1 MPSLLNLSGL
11 LAALAGEDDLAEKD
25 LRSAVESE
33 PDHKSWVSYLAV
45 FLAERGRLE
54 EAVAVL
60 DEGVTHVDNT
70 DDLESMRA
78 RMAKEIEA
86 SR

>member
-1 MPSLLNLSGL
+1 L
-11 LAALAGEDDLAEKD
+11 EKCATS
-25 LRSAVESE
+25 SARWPEE
-33 PDHKSWVSYLAV
+33 GYKSWVSYLAV

-60 DEGVTHVDNT
+60 DEGVRHVDDT
-70 DDLESMRA
+70 DELESMRA
-78 RMAKEIEA
+78 RMVKEIEA